1 MQVTETLADGL
12 KREYRVVVP
21 ATDLETKVS
30 ARLDDL
36 KGRVRINGFRPGKVP
51 VSHLKRV
58 YGRSV
63 MAETIEETVRETNAS
78 IVSEHGFKLAREPK
92 VTLPEAEAEVNAVV
106 DGKADLSYSV
116 AIEILPKIEL
126 ADFSGIAL
134 EKLTATVTDEEVDAA
149 LNRLAEQSRP
159 FEDKGEGAKAET
171 GDKVTVSFTGSI
183 DGKPFEGGTGED
195 IAVEIGS
202 NSFIPGFEEQLVGI
216 AVGETRTVKASFP
229 ENYLTRELAG
239 KEASFEVT
247 AKSIAA
253 PGKVT
258 VDDAFAKSLGMESVE
273 KLNEALRERITRE
286 HAAESRRKV
295 KRKLLDALDERH
307 KFELPP
313 TLVEEEFE
321 NVWRTVTSDLEAQK
335 KTFADENTTEE
346 AARAE
351 YRGIAERRVRL
362 GLVLSEIGAKNNIQV
377 TDDEMNRTV
386 MERARQFPGQEQRIW
401 DYYRKSPEALAS
413 LRAPL
418 YEEKVVDFLL
428 ELVKTSEKTVSR
440 EELYRDDEDEAKT

>member
-21 ATDLETKVS
+21 ATDLDAKVN

-58 YGRSV
+58 YGRAV
-63 MAETIEETVRETNAS
+63 MAETIDETVREANAS

-92 VTLPEAEAEVNAVV
+92 VTLPEAEAEVNALVE
-106 DGKADLSYSV
+106 GKSDLSYSV

-126 ADFSGIAL
+126 ADFSGISL
-134 EKLTATVTDEEVDAA
+134 EKLTAPVTDEEVDAA

-171 GDKVTVSFTGSI
+171 GDKVTVSFTGTI

-202 NSFIPGFEEQLVGI
+202 NSFIPGFEEQLVGTG
-216 AVGETRTVKASFP
+216 AGETRTVKASFP
-229 ENYLTRELAG
+229 ENYLNKDLAG
-239 KEASFEVT
+239 KEASFVVT

-258 VDDAFAKSLGMESVE
+258 VDDAFAKSLGMESLE

-286 HAAESRRKV
+286 HGAESRRKV

-346 AARAE
+346 AARTE

-362 GLVLSEIGAKNNIQV
+362 GLVLSEIGAKNDLKV
-377 TDDEMNRTV
+377 TDDEMNRAV

-428 ELVKTSEKTVSR
+428 ELVKSSEKTVSR
-440 EELYRDDEDEAKT
+440 EELYRYDDEDKT